1 MAARDSGSPS
11 REPRGAGPRAS
22 PLPRSAV
29 ITLGGNA
36 ILPAGGTGTFEEQLA
51 ITRVTMEPIARLI
64 QEGTQVVLS
73 HGNGPVV
80 GNILIRN
87 EAVRDQIPPM
97 PLDVCGADSQGGIGY
112 MMQQTLQ
119 NELHRIGIERPVA
132 TVVTQ
137 VVVDERDPAFRR
149 PTKPIG
155 PFYSED
161 RARLLAKE
169 KGWTVVD
176 DAGRGY
182 RRVVP
187 SPTPLEIVEIQ
198 AIRRLA
204 REGCIV
210 IAAGGGGIPV
220 SRQWDGALHG
230 VEAVIDK
237 DLASSLLARLLG
249 VEALVIVTGVDR
261 VAIRFGK
268 PDQCDLS
275 FATSGELERYMKEGH
290 FPLGSMGPKIQAAV
304 EFVRDGGRTVYITS
318 PGKVRQ
324 ALEGAAGTRIAQG

>member
-1 MAARDSGSPS
+1 MKRV
-11 REPRGAGPRAS
+11 
-22 PLPRSAV
+22 L

-36 ILPAGGTGTFEEQLA
+36 ILPVRGTGTFEEQCA
-51 ITRVTMEPIARLI
+51 VTRATMQPIARLI
-64 QEGTQVVLS
+64 RDGAEVVLS
-73 HGNGPVV
+73 HGNGPIV

-87 EAVRDQIPPM
+87 EAARDQIPPM

-112 MMQQTLQ
+112 MMQQSLQ
-119 NELHRIGIERPVA
+119 NELRRVGLGDRPVV

-155 PFYSED
+155 PFYAQD
-161 RARLLAKE
+161 RARILAKE
-169 KGWTVVD
+169 KGWTIVE

-187 SPTPLEIVEIQ
+187 SPKPLEVVEIA
-198 AIRRLA
+198 AIRQIL
-204 REGCIV
+204 EDGGVV

-220 SRQWDGALHG
+220 SRQWDGSLHG

-249 VEALVIVTGVDR
+249 CQTLVIVTGVDR
-261 VAIRFGK
+261 VALRYGK
-268 PDQCDLS
+268 PDQRELTR
-275 FATSGELERYMKEGH
+275 ATPDELQGWMEEGH
-290 FPLGSMGPKIQAAV
+290 FPAGSMGPKIQAAI
-304 EFVRDGGRTVYITS
+304 EFVRGGGREVVITS
-318 PGKVRQ
+318 PERLTD
-324 ALEGAAGTRIAQG
+324 ALAGTTGTLVTRA

>member
-1 MAARDSGSPS
+1 MGGRSPK
-11 REPRGAGPRAS
+11 RV
-22 PLPRSAV
+22 L

-36 ILPAGGTGTFEEQLA
+36 ILPVRGTGTFEEQCA
-51 ITRVTMEPIARLI
+51 ITRLSMQPIAELVRDGI
-64 QEGTQVVLS
+64 EVVLS
-73 HGNGPVV
+73 HGNGPIV

-112 MMQQTLQ
+112 MMQQSLQ
-119 NELHRIGIERPVA
+119 NEFRRMDLLDRTVV

-137 VVVDERDPAFRR
+137 IVVDERDPAFRR

-155 PFYSED
+155 PFYPQE

-169 KGWTVVD
+169 KGWTIVE

-187 SPTPLEIVEIQ
+187 SPRPLEVIEIA
-198 AIRRLA
+198 AIRGLVDD
-204 REGCIV
+204 GVIV

-249 VEALVIVTGVDR
+249 CDTLVIITGVDR
-261 VAIRFGK
+261 VAVHFGK
-268 PDQCDLS
+268 PEQKDLDVTTVE
-275 FATSGELERYMKEGH
+275 ALERFQNEGH
-290 FPLGSMGPKIQAAV
+290 FPSGNMGPKVQAAI
-304 EFVRDGGRTVYITS
+304 EFIRGGGQEVIITS
-318 PGKVRQ
+318 PERTRE
-324 ALEGAAGTRIAQG
+324 ALEGTAGTRVRRGGREGG

>member
-1 MAARDSGSPS
+1 MKRV
-11 REPRGAGPRAS
+11 
-22 PLPRSAV
+22 L

-36 ILPAGGTGTFEEQLA
+36 ILPVRGTGTFEEQCA
-51 ITRVTMEPIARLI
+51 VTRATMQPIARMI
-64 QEGTQVVLS
+64 RDGSEVVLS
-73 HGNGPVV
+73 HGNGPIV

-87 EAVRDQIPPM
+87 EAARDQIPPM

-112 MMQQTLQ
+112 MMQQSLQ
-119 NELHRIGIERPVA
+119 NELRRVGLGDRPVV
-132 TVVTQ
+132 TIVTQ

-155 PFYSED
+155 PFYPED

-169 KGWTVVD
+169 KGWTIVE

-187 SPTPLEIVEIQ
+187 SPKPLEVVEIAAIRQIVEDGGV
-198 AIRRLA
+198 A
-204 REGCIV
+204 

-220 SRQWDGALHG
+220 SRQWDGSLHG

-249 VEALVIVTGVDR
+249 CQTLVIVTGVDR
-261 VAIRFGK
+261 VALRYGK
-268 PDQCDLS
+268 PDQR
-275 FATSGELERYMKEGH
+275 ELERATPDELQGWMEEGH
-290 FPLGSMGPKIQAAV
+290 FPPGSMGPKIQAAI
-304 EFVRDGGRTVYITS
+304 EFVRGGGREVVITS
-318 PGKVRQ
+318 PERLTE
-324 ALEGAAGTRIAQG
+324 ALEGKTGTLVARA